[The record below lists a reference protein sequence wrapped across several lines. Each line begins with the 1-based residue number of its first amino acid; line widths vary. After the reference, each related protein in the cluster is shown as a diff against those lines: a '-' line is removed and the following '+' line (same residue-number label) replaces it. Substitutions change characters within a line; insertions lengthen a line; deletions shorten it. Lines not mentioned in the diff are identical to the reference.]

1 MLKTIL
7 EKEKT
12 TLIYQD
18 TTLPFILGVA
28 GVGDGLIAFFLRNEI
43 PLGAIVGMALSA
55 IFLWAIAYTFFQQ
68 KFILILD
75 QNRQTLEEYLG
86 AERQTFEFKH
96 IDYADVDRVREEDA
110 PQDEGEADGRP
121 TRSPHL
127 NYHPFLQL
135 KSPSEKYFLFDRKG
149 RGIGRYR
156 EARLLVEATNQA
168 INVPK
173 DILKTLNVYQMKS
186 KGETPFFYPLVMI
199 VLLGVIAYL
208 LLNQYGVL

>member
-43 PLGAIVGMALSA
+43 PLGAMVGMALSA
-55 IFLWAIAYTFFQQ
+55 ILLWAIAYTFFQQ

-96 IDYADVDRVREEDA
+96 IDYADVDRVREQEA
-110 PQDEGEADGRP
+110 PQDEGD
-121 TRSPHL
+121 TISTHSPHL

-135 KSPSEKYFLFDRKG
+135 KSPAEKYFLFDRKG

-186 KGETPFFYPLVMI
+186 KGETPFFYPLVVV
-199 VLLGVIAYL
+199 VLLGIIAYL
-208 LLNQYGVL
+208 LLSQYGYL

>member
-43 PLGAIVGMALSA
+43 PLGAMVGMALSA
-55 IFLWAIAYTFFQQ
+55 ILLWAIGYTFFQQ

-96 IDYADVDRVREEDA
+96 IDYADVDRVREQEA
-110 PQDEGEADGRP
+110 PQDEGDTIS

-168 INVPK
+168 INAPK

-186 KGETPFFYPLVMI
+186 KGETPFFYPLVVV
-199 VLLGVIAYL
+199 VLVGIIGYL
-208 LLNQYGVL
+208 LLSQYGYL